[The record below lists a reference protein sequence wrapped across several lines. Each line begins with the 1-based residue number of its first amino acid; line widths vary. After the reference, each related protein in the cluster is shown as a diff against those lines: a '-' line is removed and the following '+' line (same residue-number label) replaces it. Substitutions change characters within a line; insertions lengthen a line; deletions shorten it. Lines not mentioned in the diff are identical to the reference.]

1 MILLTNATVFT
12 GDTWLNGASVRIEH
26 GRIREVTN
34 APVYDFVRSSDVI
47 DCEGDYLV
55 PGLIDLQLYGGS
67 QLFLNDQ
74 PTPATVR
81 HIYETHARNGTT
93 TLLPTIHSTS
103 LDVMQQAIAAVQTVR
118 AEMPLGVPGI
128 HVEGPYFNPIKR
140 GAHSA
145 AYVRTPAEG
154 ELETLFATNADVILI
169 LTLAPEILTPEQFQK
184 IVSLKHTNTR
194 LSLGHSNATYRQAT
208 DAFNSGQV
216 PLATHLYNAMRG
228 FESREPGV
236 VGAVFD
242 HPTVRASIIADGYH
256 CDPATIRI
264 AHKLL
269 NGSEDEP
276 GRLFLISD
284 ALFASS
290 PGQPGPRAEFS
301 LGEFIVHHE
310 PGESTPGE
318 STPGE
323 STPGESTPGESTPG
337 ESTPGRYVNNEGKL
351 AGSAL
356 TLLDCVRV
364 CVEKVGLSLT
374 DALQMATV
382 IPAEVVGL
390 HDQIGRIRPG
400 YAANVVRLTKSLA
413 VQSVWRSGL

>member
-1 MILLTNATVFT
+1 MTYLINATVFT
-12 GDTWLNGASVRIEH
+12 GNDWLTGASVSIAN
-26 GRIREVTN
+26 GRIQAITTADVVGEDTN
-34 APVYDFVRSSDVI
+34 HGSGNNETDTVVDLN
-47 DCEGDYLV
+47 GDYLV

-67 QLFLNDQ
+67 SRFLNEQ
-74 PTPATVR
+74 PTPDTVR

-103 LDVMQQAIAAVQTVR
+103 LDVMQQAMAAVQTVR
-118 AEMPLGVPGI
+118 SENPFGVPGI
-128 HVEGPYFNPIKR
+128 HIEGPYFNPVKR

-145 AYVRTPAEG
+145 AYVRTPAAG
-154 ELETLFATNADVILI
+154 ELETLLGTNADVIRI
-169 LTLAPEILTPEQFQK
+169 LTLAPEILTLDQLETIEK
-184 IVSLKHTNTR
+184 LKHPNTR
-194 LSLGHSNATYRQAT
+194 LSLGHSNATYQQAT
-208 DAFNSGQV
+208 DALNKGI

-242 HPTVRASIIADGYH
+242 HPSVRASIIADGYH

-269 NGSEDEP
+269 GK
-276 GRLFLISD
+276 RLFLISD

-290 PGQPGPRAEFS
+290 PGQEPPRPDFA
-301 LGEFIVHHE
+301 LGEFVVHYE
-310 PGESTPGE
+310 PDANGPDRIHG
-318 STPGE
+318 GRIH
-323 STPGESTPGESTPG
+323 G
-337 ESTPGRYVNNEGKL
+337 GRYVNNEGKL

-382 IPAEVVGL
+382 IPAEIINL
-390 HDQIGRIRPG
+390 DDQLGAIKPG
-400 YAANVVRLTKSLA
+400 YVANLVRLDKALMA
-413 VQSVWRSGL
+413 KEVWRA